1 MQTYPLAD
9 AYDDVVYCCMFLRK
23 FSTDKDG
30 KRLDYWALVE
40 SVRTERGPRQRI
52 VSYLGDMDEAGRL
65 GIHHAVEKDLSVQ
78 ESLFDV
84 TLPEWA
90 EVNVRKVRTERSR
103 RFGDVWLALEMIKK
117 LGLGEL
123 FDGMMPDIHPKIS
136 WARLAEVLVISRFCE
151 PSSELHIAEQFYRK
165 SALSDLMGI
174 SDEDIYDN
182 RLYRAL
188 DKLLEHK
195 EDIQKHLKERLGE
208 LFHISYDILLYDV
221 TSTYFEGQ
229 ASRNPQAK
237 QGYSRDSR
245 PDCKQVCIGLVVT
258 KEGIPL
264 GYEIF
269 EGNRHDSTTVETII
283 EKMESLY
290 GKSDRVWIMDRG
302 MASAENLELLEEEGR
317 RYIIGTN
324 KNQLKKFQQ
333 HLLTQDWKHVH
344 EGLEVKLCP
353 SPEGGNETFILCR
366 SEARR
371 EKEHAIHNRFIERLE
386 KGLLKVKKSCASGR
400 SKKPEVVGRRIGR
413 LLERYNRASPLFD
426 IEVKELDGR
435 TDISWTIHDTYSDW
449 ARLSE
454 GHYLL
459 RTNIK
464 DWTPEDLWKAYIQLT
479 EAEAAFRVHKQDLKL
494 RPIWHQREDRVQA
507 HILVCFLAYVLWK
520 CLGQMCK
527 QAGLGNEPRMVLQ
540 EIKNLTLIDV
550 VLQTRTGTEI
560 RIRCVS
566 KPEQHLA
573 ILLQKLN
580 LRPPP
585 RLDMKR
591 NL

>member
-1 MQTYPLAD
+1 
-9 AYDDVVYCCMFLRK
+9 MFLRK
-23 FSTDKDG
+23 ISIDKDG
-30 KRLDYWALVE
+30 KQHDYWALVE
-40 SVRTERGPRQRI
+40 SARTERGPRQRI

-65 GIHHAVEKDLSVQ
+65 GVHHAVEKDLSVQ
-78 ESLFDV
+78 ESLFDA
-84 TLPEWA
+84 TLPEWV

-103 RFGDVWLALEMIKK
+103 RFGDVWIALELIKK
-117 LGLGEL
+117 LCFGEL
-123 FDGMMPDIHPKIS
+123 LDRVMPETHPKIS
-136 WARLAEVLVISRFCE
+136 WARLAEVLIVSRFCE
-151 PSSELHIAEQFYRK
+151 PSSELHIAEHFYRK

-195 EDIQKHLKERLGE
+195 DDIQKHLKERLGE
-208 LFHISYDILLYDV
+208 LFHITYDILLYDV

-229 ASRNPQAK
+229 ASGNPQAK

-269 EGNRHDSTTVETII
+269 EGSRHDSTTVETII

-302 MASAENLELLEEEGR
+302 MASAENLELLEEQGR
-317 RYIIGTN
+317 HYIIGTS
-324 KNQLKKFQQ
+324 KSQLKRFEQ
-333 HLLTQDWKHVH
+333 HLLTQDWKQVH

-353 SPEGGNETFILCR
+353 SPDGGEEIFILCR

-371 EKEHAIHNRFIERLE
+371 EKEQAIHNRFITRLE

-400 SKKPEVVGRRIGR
+400 PKNASLIERRIGR

-426 IEVKELDGR
+426 IDVKERDGR
-435 TDISWTIHDTYSDW
+435 TDLSWTIHDTYSDW

-479 EAEAAFRVHKQDLKL
+479 EAEAAFRIHKQDLRL

-527 QAGLGNEPRMVLQ
+527 QAGLGNEPRTILE
-540 EIKNLTLIDV
+540 EIKNLTLVDV

-560 RIRCVS
+560 RLRCVS

-580 LRPPP
+580 LRPPT
-585 RLDMKR
+585 RLEMK
-591 NL
+591 LKL